1 MFVLKRPDTSSPSR
15 FGFITSKKVGD
26 AVIRNKLRRQF
37 RETVRTNISR
47 ATNGFDVV
55 IVVSPKA
62 VGQDYSTLRGEIEKQ
77 LRVSGVVLN

>member
-37 RETVRTNISR
+37 REIVRVNISK
-47 ATNGFDVV
+47 ATTGLDIV

-62 VGQDYSTLRGEIEKQ
+62 VGKDYSILKAEIEKQ